1 MEDGSNTDDIEDRLR
16 RGVLPL
22 TYCACIL
29 AFSYSQVNALCSGSV
44 RGYYRVLLRVNRCV
58 ILSFHLFVSVPVQ
71 TDEETDDVETDDDT
85 QPPPQRRKLPTM
97 AAGVIVETIHP
108 LS

>member
-1 MEDGSNTDDIEDRLR
+1 MSRT
-16 RGVLPL
+16 V
-22 TYCACIL
+22 
-29 AFSYSQVNALCSGSV
+29 
-44 RGYYRVLLRVNRCV
+44 
-58 ILSFHLFVSVPVQ
+58 FVSVPVQ

-108 LS
+108 LF